1 VGQDFDDPFEEE
13 RAFARYLRGRRE
25 TPPAARGP
33 LPRVRARLSPPLRAE
48 RAAPEPEPAEPLAAR
63 GSEPVRELSWIEIA
77 LQNPDGSPLANEPY
91 RIKLPDGA
99 LREGKLGANGKI
111 RLNDIPVGECE
122 ISFPNH
128 DA

>member
-1 VGQDFDDPFEEE
+1 
-13 RAFARYLRGRRE
+13 
-25 TPPAARGP
+25 
-33 LPRVRARLSPPLRAE
+33 
-48 RAAPEPEPAEPLAAR
+48 
-63 GSEPVRELSWIEIA
+63 VRELSWIEIA